1 MKSLLRPFEPWVSG
15 LHCNSGG
22 KMAAASNVAKS
33 RDLKNCH
40 NNQVVGGSG
49 HHCKCLELF
58 LKNSLHLVG

>member
-22 KMAAASNVAKS
+22 KMLAASNVAKS

-49 HHCKCLELF
+49 DRSIVRLLISWEVAWTWF
-58 LKNSLHLVG
+58 